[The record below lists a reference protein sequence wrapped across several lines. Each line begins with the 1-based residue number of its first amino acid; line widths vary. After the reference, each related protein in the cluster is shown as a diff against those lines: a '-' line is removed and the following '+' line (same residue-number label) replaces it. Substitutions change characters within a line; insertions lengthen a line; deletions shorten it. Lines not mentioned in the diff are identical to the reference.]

1 MEWGAGGTRKG
12 KGSEGGDSD
21 GQIWRM
27 GKKRCGNDWNEEYD
41 YLTLIWVS
49 YEMEIWSWKKREG
62 MEMLQD
68 RYLMCWC

>member
-1 MEWGAGGTRKG
+1 MEWGAGGARKG
-12 KGSEGGDSD
+12 KGNEGGDSD

-27 GKKRCGNDWNEEYD
+27 GKKRFGNDWNEEYD

-68 RYLMCWC
+68 RYLVC